1 VTIPNKEGNVPWE
14 ASYLPDL
21 DAVLTVYC
29 GVIPPGTL
37 KEAVEATLDLGQE
50 RGTTRFLADCT
61 SLEGGHSVVDLYG
74 LAALV
79 ESVGATREKA
89 GIARESREALVLPQL
104 DAAAREVEFW
114 ETTCRNRGFDVRVF
128 AGMAEA
134 RAWLLEGPAA
144 EA

>member
-37 KEAVEATLDLGQE
+37 KEAVEATLDLGRE

-79 ESVGATREKA
+79 ESVGTTRDL
-89 GIARESREALVLPQL
+89 REALVMPQL
-104 DAAAREVEFW
+104 EAAARDVEFW